1 MKDDILAS
9 ADVICTTLIG
19 AGSESLG
26 CRTFSLV
33 VIDEATQATEP
44 TSLVPLLFGAQQLV
58 LVGDSQQLPPTVTDI
73 AASREGL
80 GTSLFERLQESGVQP
95 LLLDT
100 QYRMHPSLATF
111 VSTCFYRGK
120 YLSGV
125 ADAKR
130 PQPRGLRWP
139 SPSCNAAL
147 LVSGSGEEG
156 AGQSKRNPGEA
167 SAVVSLLRDVL
178 HAGELRPAELG
189 VVTPY
194 GAQVGLLRQ
203 QVSSLPGGREIEVKS
218 VDGFQGREKE
228 LIVFSAVRSNAKR
241 QLGFVADYRRL
252 NVALT
257 RARRGLIIVGDE
269 ATLAAD
275 PTWREL
281 LSFYRRRR
289 CVVGSAD
296 ELLPR
301 CE

>member
-1 MKDDILAS
+1 
-9 ADVICTTLIG
+9 
-19 AGSESLG
+19 
-26 CRTFSLV
+26 
-33 VIDEATQATEP
+33 
-44 TSLVPLLFGAQQLV
+44 
-58 LVGDSQQLPPTVTDI
+58 
-73 AASREGL
+73 
-80 GTSLFERLQESGVQP
+80 
-95 LLLDT
+95 LDT

-167 SAVVSLLRDVL
+167 SAVVSLLRD
-178 HAGELRPAELG
+178 LRPAEVG

-228 LIVFSAVRSNAKR
+228 LIVFSAVRSNR
-241 QLGFVADYRRL
+241 SGSLGFVSDARRL
-252 NVALT
+252 NVMLT
-257 RARRGLIIVGDE
+257 RAKRGLVIVGDPT
-269 ATLAAD
+269 TLVRSRHWAD
-275 PTWREL
+275 WLEWIEGQRAVL
-281 LSFYRRRR
+281 
-289 CVVGSAD
+289 
-296 ELLPR
+296 
-301 CE
+301 